1 MNSRYTLQFLF
12 ITLIL
17 AFLSLTIAVVPAC
30 AQSDDKGEGQL
41 INEPPKG
48 ITHEQVI
55 QKFAAR
61 EKEFQQ
67 ARDNYTYRQS
77 VKVQTNDDD
86 FQIVK
91 TFGKAVP
98 DFGSGNGENLFPKFT
113 TYREQI
119 DGKYWFPTYTIA
131 DDVLQ
136 FKKAPPVH
144 IRQIVKYTNYKRFG
158 SKTRI
163 IYEGQQLPQAAP
175 NPKPPQGQEAPPPP
189 Q

>member
-48 ITHEQVI
+48 ITPEQVI

-77 VKVQTNDDD
+77 VKVQTIDDD
-86 FQIVK
+86 
-91 TFGKAVP
+91 TP
-98 DFGSGNGENLFPKFT
+98 DGQYEQVVDILFDDQGRRIENVVYAPQSTLQRIGMT
-113 TYREQI
+113 REDEEDIQ
-119 DGKYWFPTYTIA
+119 
-131 DDVLQ
+131 
-136 FKKAPPVH
+136 
-144 IRQIVKYTNYKRFG
+144 
-158 SKTRI
+158 
-163 IYEGQQLPQAAP
+163 
-175 NPKPPQGQEAPPPP
+175 
-189 Q
+189 